1 MPVILFLTFKSML
14 SRKFTTLL
22 CLISIALSVA
32 LFLGIER
39 MRNGAKEGFTNTLSQ
54 TDLIVGARGG
64 SLQLLLYSIFHIG
77 NATNNV
83 RYSSL
88 EHFQEHPLV
97 RWIIPISLGDSYRG
111 HRVVGTNEN
120 FFQYYQFRGDQH
132 LQITQGRIFE
142 DIFDVVIGHE
152 VATKFNLQLNDPITL
167 AHGLTTEAILEHT
180 NTPFRIVGILAPTQ
194 TPVDKA
200 LYISLYGMEAMHIGW
215 ESGMPREQDL
225 VNPAILTKED
235 LQIQQVTAFLVGARN
250 RVQVLRLRSEIS
262 QFTPEPLMAI
272 IPGMILQELWQTM
285 GQLEQVLI
293 LMSFFVLSVGLIGI
307 LISLYYSVQERRKE
321 MAILRSL
328 GAGHFHLIGLLLS
341 ESLTLVILGSA
352 MGISFLFMGLWA
364 LKPKLE
370 QEYSLY
376 LELSALQ
383 SNEWSIIALVIVAGL
398 IAGVIPAIKAALN
411 SLQDGL
417 NNQN

>member
-1 MPVILFLTFKSML
+1 MILFLTFKSML

-64 SLQLLLYSIFHIG
+64 PLQLLLYSIFHIG

-88 EHFQEHPLV
+88 EHFKNHPLIN
-97 RWIIPISLGDSYRG
+97 WIIPISLGDSYKG
-111 HRVVGTNEN
+111 HRVVGTDQS
-120 FFQYYQFRGDQH
+120 FFEHYQFRGDQH
-132 LQITQGRIFE
+132 IQFAHGQAFSQ
-142 DIFDVVIGHE
+142 IFDVVIGSE
-152 VATKFNLQLNDPITL
+152 LAQKFNLKINDPITL
-167 AHGLTTEAILEHT
+167 AHGLSSESILEHS
-180 NTPFRIVGILAPTQ
+180 NTPFRVVGILAPTQ

-200 LYISLYGMEAMHIGW
+200 LYISLYGMEAIHIGW
-215 ESGMPREQDL
+215 DTGVPK
-225 VNPAILTKED
+225 TED
-235 LQIQQVTAFLVGARN
+235 LANPETLSIDDIQIKQVTAFLVGAKT
-250 RVQVLRLRSEIS
+250 RVHVLRLRSEIS
-262 QFTPEPLMAI
+262 QFTQEPLMAI
-272 IPGMILQELWQTM
+272 IPGMILQELWQM
-285 GQLEQVLI
+285 MSQLEQVLI
-293 LMSFFVLSVGLIGI
+293 LMSFFVLCVGLIGI

-328 GAGHFHLIGLLLS
+328 GAGQLHLMGLLLS
-341 ESLTLVILGSA
+341 ESLTLVILGSFT
-352 MGISFLFMGLWA
+352 GISLLFVGLWA
-364 LKPKLE
+364 LRPRLE
-370 QEYSLY
+370 SEYSLY
-376 LELSALQ
+376 IELTAIQ
-383 SNEWSIIALVIVAGL
+383 SSEWKIIALVVLAGL
-398 IAGVIPAIKAALN
+398 IAGLIPAIKAALN